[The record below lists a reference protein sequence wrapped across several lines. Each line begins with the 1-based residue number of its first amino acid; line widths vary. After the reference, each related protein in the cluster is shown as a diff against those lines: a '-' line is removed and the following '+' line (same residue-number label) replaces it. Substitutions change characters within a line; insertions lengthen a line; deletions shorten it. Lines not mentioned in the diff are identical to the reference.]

1 VSRLTVAL
9 IVVVVLAS
17 GLALVWAV
25 QRRLMYF
32 PMGNVPTPAVLGL
45 TNVQPVEFTAA
56 DGIVLHGWFFRSSS
70 PATATV
76 LVFNGNAGNLAY
88 RAGLATGLRASG
100 VNVLLFDYRGY
111 GDSTGTPTEEGLAT
125 DGRAARAWLQQQP
138 ETRHTPLVY
147 FGESLGAAVAVE
159 LAAAAPPAGLVL
171 RSPFTSMIDMGRLHY
186 PLLPVRLLLRD
197 RFPSIDRIAGIRVP
211 LLVIAGDRDQIIPI
225 ENTRRLYDAAGS
237 TKKELV
243 VVAGADHN
251 DVELAEGP
259 AILVPT
265 VQFVRG
271 LGSR

>member
-125 DGRAARAWLQQQP
+125 DGRAARAWLQQ
-138 ETRHTPLVY
+138 H

-159 LAAAAPPAGLVL
+159 LAATAPPAGLVL

-251 DVELAEGP
+251 DVELAEG
-259 AILVPT
+259 AALVDAT
-265 VQFVRG
+265 ARFVRS
-271 LGSR
+271 LGG